1 MDAKKEILDAIEVMV
16 NQAIENSTAKIYT
29 GVCKIIHENNCI
41 VSVNGRDN
49 TVKYFGSTPIIGKI
63 YKVFVP
69 FNNMS
74 SAFIIVPGIGKD
86 EVTGVDSVNGK
97 TGSVVLEA
105 NDVGALPVNTFIPT
119 KTSELNNDS
128 GFITES
134 QTPVKSVDGEV
145 GNVVT
150 NSIKFVQQG
159 LTESQKQQARV
170 NIGAGVSSFDGDY
183 NSLNNLPTIPSK
195 TSQLS
200 NDSDFITS
208 SALEPYAKKTE
219 IPVKVSQIENDNGYI
234 TEEQAKNAAPVQSV
248 NGDTG
253 NITISTDSIGAIPV
267 SDITQTLGTST
278 DKVPSEKAIIDALTA
293 AGYGDMLKAVYDPNS
308 AVANAGGISNYLS
321 TNGLKIRV
329 QNAQPGDLIT
339 GDFWF
344 QVE

>member
-1 MDAKKEILDAIEVMV
+1 MDSRTEILDAIEIIVR
-16 NQAIENSTAKIYT
+16 QSLENSVTKIYT
-29 GVCKIIHENNCI
+29 GVCKIIHADNCV
-41 VSVNGRDN
+41 VSMNGKDN
-49 TVKYFGSTPIIGKI
+49 TVKYFGSTPVVGKI

-97 TGSVVLEA
+97 TGTVVLEA
-105 NDVGALPVNTFIPT
+105 RDVGALSADTFIPT

-134 QTPVKSVDGEV
+134 QAPVKSVDGEA
-145 GNVVT
+145 GDVVT
-150 NSIKFVQQG
+150 NSIKFVKQG
-159 LTESQKQQARV
+159 LTEPQKQQARI

-208 SALEPYAKKTE
+208 SALVPYAKIADIPTKT
-219 IPVKVSQIENDNGYI
+219 SQIENDNGYI
-234 TEEQAKNAAPVQSV
+234 TEAQARDAAPVQSV
-248 NGDTG
+248 NGDVG
-253 NITISTDSIGAIPV
+253 NVTVSTDSIGAIPI
-267 SDITQTLGTST
+267 SNITQTLGTST
-278 DKVPSEKAIIDALTA
+278 DKVPSEKAIIDALTT
-293 AGYGDMLKAVYDPNS
+293 AGYGDMLKAIYDPNGV
-308 AVANAGGISNYLS
+308 VADAGGIPNYLS
-321 TNGLKIRV
+321 VNGLKIRV
-329 QNAQPGDLIT
+329 QNTQPNDLIA
-339 GDFWF
+339 GDFWY